1 MLKSLF
7 TLILAFLVSGLFAQ
21 EKDETPVIDI
31 TKTVIDTT
39 PLLKKPELSKRVNF
53 DLSAGTSFMY
63 SKDFGSGTSTYIAPS
78 LKYKF
83 TPRLNLNVGVMFVNS
98 NIAYNRFL
106 PFYQEPS
113 VVFRTKPVNKVL
125 AYASANYMLSERLTV
140 SGSVV
145 RDLNSSQGY
154 GVNSTPS
161 VQSMSLHMDYKLTK
175 NISVGAGMHMSQGG
189 YFGSPGNSFGFN
201 PSYNYNPLFNY

>member
-1 MLKSLF
+1 MKSLF
-7 TLILAFLVSGLFAQ
+7 TLTLALVFTGLFAQ
-21 EKDETPVIDI
+21 ERDETPVIDI
-31 TKTVIDTT
+31 NKTVIDTT
-39 PLLKKPELSKRVNF
+39 PFLKKPELSKKIDF

-63 SKDFGSGTSTYIAPS
+63 SKDFGSGTATYIAPG

-98 NIAYNRFL
+98 NIVYNRYM

-113 VVFRTKPVNKVL
+113 VVFRTKPVNKIL
-125 AYASANYMLSERLTV
+125 AYASADYLLSDRLTV

-145 RDLNSSQGY
+145 RDLSGSQRY
-154 GVNSTPS
+154 GANATPS
-161 VQSMSLHMDYKLTK
+161 VQSMSLRMDYKLTK

-189 YFGSPGNSFGFN
+189 YFGTPGSNFGFN
-201 PSYNYNPLFNY
+201 PAYNYNPLFNY

>member
-7 TLILAFLVSGLFAQ
+7 ILTLTLVFAGLTAQ

-31 TKTVIDTT
+31 SKTTIDTT
-39 PLLKKPELSKRVNF
+39 SFLKKPELTKKVDF

-63 SKDFGSGTSTYIAPS
+63 SKDFGSGTATYIAPG
-78 LKYKF
+78 LKYRF
-83 TPRLNLNVGVMFVNS
+83 TPRINLNVGVMFVNS
-98 NIAYNRFL
+98 NIAYNRYL

-125 AYASANYMLSERLTV
+125 AYASADYLLSDRLTI
-140 SGSVV
+140 SGTVV
-145 RDLNSSQGY
+145 KDLSGSQGY
-154 GVNSTPS
+154 GTYSTPS
-161 VQSMSLHMDYKLTK
+161 IQSMSLRMDYKLTK

-189 YFGSPGNSFGFN
+189 YFGTPGSNFGFS
-201 PSYNYNPLFNY
+201 PTYYNPLFNY